1 LNGLCEAEVLANDP
15 TKIAHS
21 PERIGVVI
29 AVNPAESFHGASM
42 KMKHIL
48 EPSLLPSTH
57 AKHIHYLQGFE
68 LSPGEKWEEPGS
80 ER

>member
-1 LNGLCEAEVLANDP
+1 
-15 TKIAHS
+15 
-21 PERIGVVI
+21 VVI

-80 ER
+80 ERQQLTLVLSSADGCKVTLA